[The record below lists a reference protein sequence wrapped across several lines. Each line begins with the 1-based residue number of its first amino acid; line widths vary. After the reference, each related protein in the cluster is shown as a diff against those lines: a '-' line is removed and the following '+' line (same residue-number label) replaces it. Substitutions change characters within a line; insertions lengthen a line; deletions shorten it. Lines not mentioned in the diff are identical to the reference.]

1 MDSPVLNQ
9 LFRQLFRH
17 PACQAF
23 PARSSRVSGRL
34 AGGAPQQHQQHQQ
47 QCRSF
52 LTRRA
57 PSKRK
62 NSEDALTWNRRGD
75 YPKDIDEELRTY
87 PLVTARDLRRR
98 KDRPRQVKMLT
109 REFIDGR
116 ERNGYVEVPKGLV
129 ANRGL
134 VCRQSV

>member
-1 MDSPVLNQ
+1 M
-9 LFRQLFRH
+9 
-17 PACQAF
+17 
-23 PARSSRVSGRL
+23 
-34 AGGAPQQHQQHQQ
+34 
-47 QCRSF
+47 
-52 LTRRA
+52 
-57 PSKRK
+57 
-62 NSEDALTWNRRGD
+62 TWNRRGD

-116 ERNGYVEVPKGLV
+116 ERNDYVEMPERLV
-129 ANRGL
+129 ANREL